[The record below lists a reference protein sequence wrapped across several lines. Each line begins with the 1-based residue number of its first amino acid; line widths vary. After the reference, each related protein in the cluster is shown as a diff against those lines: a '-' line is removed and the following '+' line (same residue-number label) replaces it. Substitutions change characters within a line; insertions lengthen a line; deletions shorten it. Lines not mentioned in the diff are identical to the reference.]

1 MLRLE
6 RQVYKTARYFVYEN
20 NTAYTRQR
28 VVDAIEPI
36 MKACWKSG
44 NGGINRYKIVCD
56 DKIND
61 ANTIDNNEL
70 KVQIGVMPNR
80 SAEFILVDFVLGGM
94 NSTWAELLG

>member
-1 MLRLE
+1 M
-6 RQVYKTARYFVYEN
+6 RYFVYEN

-28 VVDAIEPI
+28 VIDAIEPI
-36 MKACWKSG
+36 MKACWQAG

-70 KVQIGVMPNR
+70 KVQIGVVPNK
-80 SAEFILVDFVLGGM
+80 SAEFILTDFIIGSQG
-94 NSTWAELLG
+94 STWQELLG